1 MQRGIFH
8 KAGHVTV
15 RISLSRFVQLIT
27 QHQTCLENWD
37 CNMLYTLSGFGD
49 FSKLSGHAIPVELQ
63 NNHVGALLQT
73 SIQQQQ

>member
-1 MQRGIFH
+1 MQRGSFH

-15 RISLSRFVQLIT
+15 NKPKPICAVNNSASDMFRKLGLQYALHS
-27 QHQTCLENWD
+27 
-37 CNMLYTLSGFGD
+37 LSGFGD